1 MTATGCVLFAKR
13 LERGRFVWPQ
23 ATSGSGF
30 ADASPVIDAAGG
42 HRLAAA
48 GAHLGAAAVG
58 VTCEILLHNFFRAD
72 EDANAQSSCDTPRM
86 SVATLPD
93 LNALPADALRA
104 LILAQHEQL
113 ISREREIEHLQ
124 LLLAKLHRM
133 QFGRKSEKLQRQIE
147 QLELRLEEL
156 ESHRSEKECNA
167 AEPASVIASSTPT
180 ATKPTRRA
188 LPDHL
193 PRQTRRHEP
202 KETVCP
208 QCQGELRKLGED
220 VSEMLEYVPA
230 SFVVI
235 RHVRTKLSCTK
246 CDCIVQ
252 AEAPSRPIERGVA
265 GPGLLAHVLVS
276 KYCDH
281 LPLYRQSEM
290 YARQDV
296 ELERSTLADWVG
308 STSRLLQPLV
318 EALRRYVTA
327 ADKLHADDTPVPVLS
342 PGNGK
347 TKTGRLWTYVRDDRP
362 AGDSAAPA
370 VWFAYSPDRK
380 GEHPE
385 RHLEKF
391 RGTLQ
396 ADAYAGFNQL
406 YENGR
411 IQQAACWAHVR
422 RKFYDLEQAH
432 ASPVA
437 REALV
442 RIGALY
448 GIEETIRGKPPDER
462 RAVRQAQSKPLLDF
476 LRQWFEATL
485 SKLSRKSET
494 TVAIRYALSRWDAL
508 TRYIEDGHIEIDNNA
523 AERSLRG
530 VALGRKNYLFAGSD
544 TGGERAAVI
553 YSLIGSAK
561 LTGLDPE
568 AYLRE
573 VLTRIAD
580 HPINRIEELLP
591 WNIGST
597 PAEVST

>member
-1 MTATGCVLFAKR
+1 M
-13 LERGRFVWPQ
+13 
-23 ATSGSGF
+23 
-30 ADASPVIDAAGG
+30 
-42 HRLAAA
+42 
-48 GAHLGAAAVG
+48 AV
-58 VTCEILLHNFFRAD
+58 
-72 EDANAQSSCDTPRM
+72 
-86 SVATLPD
+86 VALPD
-93 LNALPADALRA
+93 LNTLPADALRA

-167 AEPASVIASSTPT
+167 TESAPVIAASNP
-180 ATKPTRRA
+180 AAEKPTRRA

-235 RHVRTKLSCTK
+235 RHVRAKLSCTR

-252 AEAPSRPIERGVA
+252 AEAPSRPIERGLA

-281 LPLYRQSEM
+281 QPLYRQSEI
-290 YARQDV
+290 YARQGV
-296 ELERSTLADWVG
+296 ELERSTMADWVG
-308 STSRLLQPLV
+308 GCSQLLSPLID
-318 EALRRYVTA
+318 ALSRYVTA
-327 ADKLHADDTPVPVLS
+327 ASKLHADDTPVPGLA
-342 PGNGK
+342 PGQGK

-362 AGDSAAPA
+362 AGDTSAPA

-380 GEHPE
+380 GEHPAQ
-385 RHLEKF
+385 HLEKF
-391 RGTLQ
+391 RGTVL

-406 YENGR
+406 YEDGR
-411 IQQAACWAHVR
+411 IQHAACWAHVR
-422 RKFYDLEQAH
+422 
-432 ASPVA
+432 
-437 REALV
+437 

-448 GIEETIRGKPPDER
+448 GIEEPIRGRPPDER
-462 RAVRQAQSKPLLDF
+462 RAVRQAQAKPLLDSM
-476 LRQWFEATL
+476 RQWFEATL

-523 AERSLRG
+523 AYTASGIGGGMPRSGLCRVGAGNSPWDRRISDFSNEAGRHNQRLSRNVSNGSAGRKRSGMRPDGLAWARARSL
-530 VALGRKNYLFAGSD
+530 SCM
-544 TGGERAAVI
+544 
-553 YSLIGSAK
+553 SAC
-561 LTGLDPE
+561 
-568 AYLRE
+568 R
-573 VLTRIAD
+573 
-580 HPINRIEELLP
+580 
-591 WNIGST
+591 
-597 PAEVST
+597 

>member
-1 MTATGCVLFAKR
+1 
-13 LERGRFVWPQ
+13 
-23 ATSGSGF
+23 
-30 ADASPVIDAAGG
+30 
-42 HRLAAA
+42 
-48 GAHLGAAAVG
+48 
-58 VTCEILLHNFFRAD
+58 
-72 EDANAQSSCDTPRM
+72 M
-86 SVATLPD
+86 SVAALPD
-93 LNALPADALRA
+93 LNILPADALRA

-113 ISREREIEHLQ
+113 LSREREIEHLT

-156 ESHRSEKECNA
+156 ESNRSEKESKA
-167 AEPASVIASSTPT
+167 PESAPAPTSATPT
-180 ATKPTRRA
+180 VAKPARRA

-193 PRQTRRHEP
+193 PRETRTHTP

-220 VSEMLEYVPA
+220 IAEMLEYVPA
-230 SFVVI
+230 SFEVV
-235 RHVRTKLSCTK
+235 RHVRTKMSCTK

-252 AEAPSRPIERGVA
+252 AEAPSRPIERGLA

-276 KYCDH
+276 KYADH
-281 LPLYRQSEM
+281 LPLYRQSEI
-290 YARQDV
+290 YARQGV

-308 STSRLLQPLV
+308 GCSRLLAPLV
-318 EALRRYVTA
+318 EALRRYVISA
-327 ADKLHADDTPVPVLS
+327 GKLHADDTPVPVLA
-342 PGNGK
+342 PGQGR

-362 AGDSAAPA
+362 AGDTAAPA

-385 RHLEKF
+385 RHLRKF

-406 YENGR
+406 YEDGR
-411 IQQAACWAHVR
+411 IQQAACWAHAR
-422 RKFYDLEQAH
+422 RHFYDLEQAH
-432 ASPVA
+432 SSPVA
-437 REALV
+437 REALE

-448 GIEETIRGKPPDER
+448 GVEEQIRGQPPDER
-462 RAVRQAQSKPLLDF
+462 RRVRQERSKPLLDS
-476 LRQWFEATL
+476 LREWFEATL
-485 SKLSRKSET
+485 PKLSRKSDT
-494 TVAIRYALSRWDAL
+494 TAAIRYALSRWEAL
-508 TRYIEDGHIEIDNNA
+508 TRFVDDGHIEMDNNA

-544 TGGERAAVI
+544 AGGERAAAI

-561 LTGLDPE
+561 LNGLDPE

-580 HPINRIEELLP
+580 HPINGIEELLP
-591 WNIGST
+591 WNLV
-597 PAEVST
+597 ANVSSAKGNAA